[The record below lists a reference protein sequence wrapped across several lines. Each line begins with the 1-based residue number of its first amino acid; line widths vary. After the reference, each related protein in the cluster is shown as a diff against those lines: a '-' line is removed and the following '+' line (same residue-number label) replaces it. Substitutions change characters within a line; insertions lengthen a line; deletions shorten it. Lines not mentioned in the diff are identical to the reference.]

1 MHIHLI
7 GGSNT
12 GIWDGWAH
20 HFVISAEREMGARVT
35 NGFLGAVGS
44 LFGLFRL
51 HRLEREGAPLPD
63 IVVFE
68 YTLNDIVFANGRVLS
83 SRLVRETLL
92 DAADF
97 CVRAGIALQFLCLEP
112 RDLRGR
118 GVSRR
123 VTRTYQDAAATYGL
137 PAPLTQREAMARDLV
152 DGDYLD
158 LHHLTPEASRTVAE
172 ALLRRLSGLAP
183 GATPPR
189 ALRPRRTFEFV
200 DATRAVAAGRAW
212 SSTCQTAVLSGPV
225 IEMRR
230 PSSATFPVSGRLA
243 GVLFRS
249 RRSSGWYRIGVGRA
263 LRRKNACESALS
275 FLPEVISMQY
285 PRLRAQALG
294 AVEIAMPDD
303 ERELMRLSCDRSP
316 MPWGPEPPFAEQ
328 ELALF
333 GVIVW
338 REAAGFARVGEAIRT
353 GGKAVFKALR
363 RLWRAAPVEPRAPA
377 ADLRYLR
384 APVRGRFWEAAMAFL
399 AFLTF
404 RLRRAP

>member
-51 HRLEREGAPLPD
+51 RRLESEGERPPHV
-63 IVVFE
+63 VVFE
-68 YTLNDIVFANGRVLS
+68 YTLNDIVFADGRVIS
-83 SRLVRETLL
+83 TRLVRETLM

-97 CVRAGIALQFLCLEP
+97 CVRAGIALQFLCLAP
-112 RDLRGR
+112 RDLRLR

-123 VTRTYQDAAATYGL
+123 VTRVYEDVARTYGL
-137 PAPLTQREAMARDLV
+137 PAPLSQREAMARDIV

-158 LHHLTPEASRTVAE
+158 LHHLTPDASRAVAA
-172 ALLRRLSGLAP
+172 ALARRLSGPRAP
-183 GATPPR
+183 PAPPP
-189 ALRPRRTFEFV
+189 ALRPRRAFEFV
-200 DATRAVAAGRAW
+200 DATRAAAAGRA
-212 SSTCQTAVLSGPV
+212 SPSICEMTVLSGPV

-230 PSSATFPVSGRLA
+230 ASSATFPASGRLV

-249 RRSSGWYRIGVGRA
+249 RRSSGWYRIGVGSA
-263 LRRKNACESALS
+263 ARRKNAGEHALS
-275 FLPEVISMQY
+275 LLPEVISMQY
-285 PRLRAQALG
+285 PHLRARAQG

-303 ERELMRLSCDRSP
+303 ERALMRLACDRSP
-316 MPWGPEPPFAEQ
+316 MPWGPEVPFAEQ

-333 GVIVW
+333 GVILW
-338 REAAGFARVGEAIRT
+338 REPARFARAGDAFRSARN
-353 GGKAVFKALR
+353 AVSSRLR
-363 RLWRAAPVEPRAPA
+363 RLRDARAVEPRAPA
-377 ADLRYLR
+377 LDLGYRR
-384 APVRGRFWEAAMAFL
+384 RTGRGRFWEAAMALL
-399 AFLTF
+399 ASVI
-404 RLRRAP
+404 LRRSP